1 MSIGSSNTRRLRIL
15 VGLFALT
22 AVLLCGLI
30 TWEQTET
37 NEEQMWPRQ
46 IAGDGMRRADAAD
59 RKLLML
65 SPSLYVA
72 GVGDGLFSLFI
83 LYVLLI
89 ISCAV
94 GCNIRNGC
102 PLILISVIVVLVV
115 TLVLVLSPRVPRQEL
130 QALAE
135 QQKYQPF
142 DRLYIWQA
150 LIMSLVWLGLLIA
163 LISMFLCHCIK
174 PVYAKSLED

>member
-1 MSIGSSNTRRLRIL
+1 MLRLEFEKREGRGGGGGEGGQGSAMSIGSSNTRRLRIL

-115 TLVLVLSPRVPRQEL
+115 TLVLVLSPRVCPSPSSPHHVL
-130 QALAE
+130 TSSPAGSSAGA
-135 QQKYQPF
+135 PG
-142 DRLYIWQA
+142 A
-150 LIMSLVWLGLLIA
+150 G
-163 LISMFLCHCIK
+163 
-174 PVYAKSLED
+174 

>member
-1 MSIGSSNTRRLRIL
+1 MRGDGGDCEMLRLECEKREGGGGGEGGQASAMSIGSSNTRRLRIL

-46 IAGDGMRRADAAD
+46 IAGDGMRRAVAAD

-72 GVGDGLFSLFI
+72 GVGDGLFSLVNFVPPCRTWYGTHTRFQFI

-89 ISCAV
+89 IS
-94 GCNIRNGC
+94 
-102 PLILISVIVVLVV
+102 VI
-115 TLVLVLSPRVPRQEL
+115 P
-130 QALAE
+130 
-135 QQKYQPF
+135 
-142 DRLYIWQA
+142 
-150 LIMSLVWLGLLIA
+150 
-163 LISMFLCHCIK
+163 
-174 PVYAKSLED
+174 